1 MRKKRRR
8 KKRRRSRKN
17 VSYENKEQTML
28 GQIVDLPFGE
38 FKKQIEEQKVNLGV
52 TNNLILTLS
61 SAYYDLRRRKEA
73 VLDLVFSNKK
83 TKEEVKPV
91 LEGLYA
97 EMTKLEQKIVYLKQ
111 RSKELLD
118 LGNTTS

>member
-1 MRKKRRR
+1 MR